1 MCDKNRK
8 RPASDTCLETLKR
21 FKQSED
27 PVSTGQNTPAL
38 SQTCDDNRNQPVA
51 EFGDSTLKIPSQS
64 VFYSEKMSLQPEEL
78 LLYSLIKLH
87 SGDNFNFA
95 KGSPEKFSC
104 ISRAIYNVYG
114 INFDCTSLRNYFY
127 RSFNNLRKGVGKY
140 AGRLRWKYYSQNVQI
155 VIRTHETDLQNLLQ
169 SETVNYELYN
179 DLRVCVEHECLSA
192 LSFTPHFDFLVN
204 YF

>member
-1 MCDKNRK
+1 MCDENRK

-78 LLYSLIKLH
+78 YSLIKLH
-87 SGDNFNFA
+87 SGDFNFA
-95 KGSPEKFSC
+95 KGFPEKFSC
-104 ISRAIYNVYG
+104 ISRAIYYG

-127 RSFNNLRKGVGKY
+127 RSFNNLRKGLGKY
-140 AGRLRWKYYSQNVQI
+140 AGRLRWKYYFQNIQI
-155 VIRTHETDLQNLLQ
+155 VIRTHVLLCFAPICFAV
-169 SETVNYELYN
+169 SHYKK
-179 DLRVCVEHECLSA
+179 
-192 LSFTPHFDFLVN
+192 SFVSSKMIF
-204 YF
+204 